1 MDFFQPLMIL
11 VAGPYR
17 SGTNDQ
23 PEKIAANVR
32 QMEEVALQ
40 IYQKGHLPVLGEWFA
55 LPLIEKAGSKDIGDE
70 IFTAYFHPV
79 AMRLLEKCD
88 AVIRI
93 GGPSYGADEMIRL
106 AQASGKIVFLQHEDV
121 PEASVVQYSY
131 PD

>member
-1 MDFFQPLMIL
+1 
-11 VAGPYR
+11 
-17 SGTNDQ
+17 
-23 PEKIAANVR
+23 
-32 QMEEVALQ
+32 LQ

-121 PEASVVQYSY
+121 PEASVVQYS
-131 PD
+131 